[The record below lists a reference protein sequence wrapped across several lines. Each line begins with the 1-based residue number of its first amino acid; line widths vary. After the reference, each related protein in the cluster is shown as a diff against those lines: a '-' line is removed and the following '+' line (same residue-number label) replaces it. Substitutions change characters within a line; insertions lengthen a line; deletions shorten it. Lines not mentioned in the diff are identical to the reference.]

1 MTIQF
6 SVSSNVHT
14 LVILIRHISWWKLLF
29 YVYKLLGLNLDF
41 ASGSQ
46 VLPAFGKIMQSF
58 ILIQNTLKS
67 DWIGDGEIFSALFL
81 KKVPFF
87 GKYQMLPQFSR
98 FGLDCASLKEK
109 LVHSTHVEIVLLL
122 V

>member
-67 DWIGDGEIFSALFL
+67 D
-81 KKVPFF
+81 
-87 GKYQMLPQFSR
+87 
-98 FGLDCASLKEK
+98 
-109 LVHSTHVEIVLLL
+109 
-122 V
+122 